1 MFKEIF
7 VIGIGGQGALTIGE
21 LLSIAGNIKNYS
33 ISFYPFYGSQMRG
46 GEAGCVI
53 KVDTSG
59 DEIPNPTINSP
70 DNFLILNDKFFD
82 KYKKFQ
88 NENSKQYYLD
98 DVNDKNAN
106 LLLLK
111 KYICDSKLF
120 DDETI
125 IEAIKVKFNKE
136 EIYNKKIEI
145 YNKG

>member
-7 VIGIGGQGALTIGE
+7 VIGIGGQGALTVGE

-70 DNFLILNDKFFD
+70 DDFLILNDKFFD

-120 DDETI
+120 DNETI

>member
-7 VIGIGGQGALTIGE
+7 VIGIGGQGALTTGE

-70 DNFLILNDKFFD
+70 DDFLILNDKFFD

-88 NENSKQYYLD
+88 NENSKQYFLD
-98 DVNDKNAN
+98 NVNDKNAN

-111 KYICDSKLF
+111 KYICDGKLF